1 VTYNDAYEAVADL
14 YDKEAGWEEHAHVGD
29 KESFNVA
36 TEALGRHSDSDDR
49 SANPR
54 LRERRD
60 GNVHVRRTR
69 RRRKSGR
76 QLSERTHRPRRPYRC
91 EITYAVRAVR
101 RRLRND
107 QSRTNLPSA
116 SRLRPDA
123 LNYRLE
129 DSRASVLF
137 TTASGCEIVDADLS
151 ALDRIV
157 TVDGGS
163 VNGSTTVDDYDA
175 VREHDDAFDAVETHP
190 NDPFTLTYT
199 SGTTGSPKGVLS
211 PHRGPVEL
219 HAYTEYV
226 VDLRPDD
233 VYLVAASPSWSYGL
247 NMGTIMSAS
256 AGQRSA
262 VTAVSS
268 TPTFFE
274 TLEEWD
280 VDNAMIPP
288 TALRQSRA
296 AGIDLSE
303 YDIDLRVLISAG
315 EALDQDTVDWCEEGF
330 GAPPQ
335 DSYGLTEGGMV
346 VCNYAFD
353 DWEVK
358 PGSMGKTIPGTEVAL
373 FDEDGNEVEQGE
385 VGEIAI
391 KRDDTSIGT
400 YRGAPKD
407 PRDVHRPL
415 APNQRPRTAG
425 RGRLLWYVSRADN
438 VIISS
443 GYRIGP
449 EEVEETLLNHP
460 AVEEAA
466 VVGKDH
472 DTRGEIVAAYVTLVS
487 DYEPSAELEDSSAT
501 SPGRSSKHE
510 YPREIAFIDELPRR
524 RAERSNGPNSGI
536 RLARTE
542 ARLPLVLEDQGRITD
557 AHRPARGLSFGVL
570 DADRTRR
577 SPSDRLD

>member
-1 VTYNDAYEAVADL
+1 MPFKDAYEAVATL
-14 YDKEAGWEEHAHVGD
+14 YDDEAGWEEHAHVGD
-29 KESFNVA
+29 RQSFNIG
-36 TEALGRHSDSDDR
+36 TEALGRHSESDEVGLRIRDFESGETETYTFAELDAAANRVANYLLEHTDSGAR
-49 SANPR
+49 IGAKLPTQFE
-54 LRERRD
+54 L
-60 GNVHVRRTR
+60 
-69 RRRKSGR
+69 
-76 QLSERTHRPRRPYRC
+76 
-91 EITYAVRAVR
+91 YAVVFGTIKAGRIY
-101 RRLRND
+101 
-107 QSRTNLPSA
+107 LPLA
-116 SRLRPDA
+116 PVFGPDA

-137 TTASGCEIVDADLS
+137 TTESGCEIVDSDLP

-163 VNGSTTVDDYDA
+163 VDGSVAVDSYDV
-175 VREHDDAFDAVETHP
+175 VRNHDDDFDAVETHP
-190 NDPFTLTYT
+190 DDPFTLTYT

-219 HAYTEYV
+219 YAYTEYV
-226 VDLRPDD
+226 VNLRPDD

-247 NMGTIMSAS
+247 NMGTIMSGIRGTAIGCYR
-256 AGQRSA
+256 GQFN
-262 VTAVSS
+262 
-268 TPTFFE
+268 PHTFFE
-274 TLEEWD
+274 TLEQWG

-315 EALDQDTVDWCEEGF
+315 EALDQDTVDWCEEGL

-358 PGSMGKTIPGTEVAL
+358 PGSMGRVLPGAEVTL
-373 FDEDGNEVEQGE
+373 LDEDGNEVEQGE

-391 KRDDTSIGT
+391 KRTESPTGSYWGRPEKTLETFTGQWLRTGDLARRDEDD
-400 YRGAPKD
+400 YF
-407 PRDVHRPL
+407 
-415 APNQRPRTAG
+415 
-425 RGRLLWYVSRADN
+425 WYVSRADN

-466 VVGKDH
+466 VVGKD
-472 DTRGEIVAAYVTLVS
+472 DETRGKLVAAYVTLVGE
-487 DYEPSAELEDSSAT
+487 YEPSLELEDELSNFA
-501 SPGRSSKHE
+501 REELSKHE
-510 YPREIAFIDELPRR
+510 YPREIEFIGELPKTASGKIK
-524 RAERSNGPNSGI
+524 RAE
-536 RLARTE
+536 
-542 ARLPLVLEDQGRITD
+542 
-557 AHRPARGLSFGVL
+557 LS
-570 DADRTRR
+570 D
-577 SPSDRLD
+577 

>member
-1 VTYNDAYEAVADL
+1 MTYNDAYEAVADL

-36 TEALGRHSDSDDR
+36 TEALGRHSDSDETGLRIRDFE
-49 SANPR
+49 SGETETYTFAELDAAANR
-54 LRERRD
+54 VA
-60 GNVHVRRTR
+60 NY
-69 RRRKSGR
+69 
-76 QLSERTHRPRRPYRC
+76 LSEHTDRGARIGAKLPTQF
-91 EITYAVRAVR
+91 ELYAVVFGTIKAGRIY
-101 RRLRND
+101 
-107 QSRTNLPSA
+107 LPLA
-116 SRLRPDA
+116 PVFGPDA

-247 NMGTIMSAS
+247 NMGTIMSGVRGTAIGCYR
-256 AGQRSA
+256 GQFD
-262 VTAVSS
+262 
-268 TPTFFE
+268 PLTFFE

-315 EALDQDTVDWCEEGF
+315 EALDQDTVDWCEEGL

-373 FDEDGNEVEQGE
+373 LDEDGNEVEQGE

-400 YRGAPKD
+400 YWG
-407 PRDVHRPL
+407 RPEKTLETFTGLWLRTSDL
-415 APNQRPRTAG
+415 ARQDEDG
-425 RGRLLWYVSRADN
+425 YFWYVSRADN

-487 DYEPSAELEDSSAT
+487 DYEPSAELEDELSDFA
-501 SPGRSSKHE
+501 REELSKHE
-510 YPREIAFIDELPRR
+510 YPREIAFIDELPKTASGKIK
-524 RAERSNGPNSGI
+524 RAELG
-536 RLARTE
+536 
-542 ARLPLVLEDQGRITD
+542 D
-557 AHRPARGLSFGVL
+557 
-570 DADRTRR
+570 
-577 SPSDRLD
+577 

>member
-1 VTYNDAYEAVADL
+1 MTYGSAYEAVADKH
-14 YDKEAGWEEHAHVGD
+14 DKEIAWEEHAHIGD
-29 KESFNVA
+29 KESLNVA
-36 TEALGRHSDSDDR
+36 TEALGRHADSDEIGLRIRDFE
-49 SANPR
+49 SGETETYTFAELDAAANR
-54 LRERRD
+54 VANYLVE
-60 GNVHVRRTR
+60 HTTR
-69 RRRKSGR
+69 GARVGAKLPT
-76 QLSERTHRPRRPYRC
+76 QFEL
-91 EITYAVRAVR
+91 YAVVFGTIKAGRIYMPLAPVFG
-101 RRLRND
+101 
-107 QSRTNLPSA
+107 
-116 SRLRPDA
+116 PDA

-129 DSRASVLF
+129 DSRTSVLF
-137 TTASGCEIVDADLS
+137 TTESGCDIVDSDLP
-151 ALDRIV
+151 ALDRVV

-163 VNGSTTVDDYDA
+163 VDGSATVDDYDV
-175 VREHDDAFDAVETHP
+175 VRDHDDSFEAVETHP

-211 PHRGPVEL
+211 PHRGPIEL
-219 HAYTEYV
+219 YAYTEYV

-247 NMGTIMSAS
+247 NMGTIMSGVRGTAIGCYR
-256 AGQRSA
+256 GQFNP
-262 VTAVSS
+262 V
-268 TPTFFE
+268 TFFE
-274 TLEEWD
+274 TLEAWD

-315 EALDQDTVDWCEEGF
+315 EALDQDTVDWCEDGL

-358 PGSMGKTIPGTEVAL
+358 PGSMGKVLPGAEVAL
-373 FDEDGNEVEQGE
+373 LDEEGNEVEQGA

-391 KRDDTSIGT
+391 KRDESPTGSYWG
-400 YRGAPKD
+400 
-407 PRDVHRPL
+407 RPEKSLETFTGLWLRTGDL
-415 APNQRPRTAG
+415 AKQDEDG
-425 RGRLLWYVSRADN
+425 YYWYVSRADN

-472 DTRGEIVAAYVTLVS
+472 DTRGEIVAAYVTLVE
-487 DYEPSAELEDSSAT
+487 DYEPSPDLEDELSNFA
-501 SPGRSSKHE
+501 REELSKHE
-510 YPREIAFIDELPRR
+510 YPREIEFIEQLPKTASGKIK
-524 RAERSNGPNSGI
+524 RAE
-536 RLARTE
+536 
-542 ARLPLVLEDQGRITD
+542 
-557 AHRPARGLSFGVL
+557 LS
-570 DADRTRR
+570 D
-577 SPSDRLD
+577 

>member
-1 VTYNDAYEAVADL
+1 MSYGSAYEAVADL
-14 YDKEAGWEEHAHVGD
+14 HDKEAGWEEHVHVGS
-29 KESFNVA
+29 KESLNLA
-36 TEALGRHSDSDDR
+36 TEALGRHGDSSETGLRIRDFETGETETYTFAELDAAANRVANYLVEHTDR
-49 SANPR
+49 GARVGAKLPTQFE
-54 LRERRD
+54 L
-60 GNVHVRRTR
+60 
-69 RRRKSGR
+69 
-76 QLSERTHRPRRPYRC
+76 
-91 EITYAVRAVR
+91 YAVVFGTIKAGRIY
-101 RRLRND
+101 
-107 QSRTNLPSA
+107 LPLA
-116 SRLRPDA
+116 PVFGPDA

-129 DSRASVLF
+129 DSRTSVLF
-137 TTASGCEIVDADLS
+137 TTEHGCETVDADLP
-151 ALDRIV
+151 ALERIV

-163 VNGSTTVDDYDA
+163 VDGSATVDDYDA
-175 VREHDDAFDAVETHP
+175 VRSCDDSFEAVETHP

-219 HAYTEYV
+219 YAFTEYV

-247 NMGTIMSAS
+247 NMGTIMSGIRGTAIGCYR
-256 AGQRSA
+256 GQFN
-262 VTAVSS
+262 
-268 TPTFFE
+268 PHTFFE

-296 AGIDLSE
+296 AGIDLGE

-315 EALDQDTVDWCEEGF
+315 EALDQDTVDWCEGGL

-358 PGSMGKTIPGTEVAL
+358 PGSMGKVLPGAEVAL
-373 FDEDGNEVEQGE
+373 LDEDGNEVEQGE

-391 KRDDTSIGT
+391 KRDE
-400 YRGAPKD
+400 APTGSYWGRPEQSLETFTGLWLRTGD
-407 PRDVHRPL
+407 LARRDED
-415 APNQRPRTAG
+415 G
-425 RGRLLWYVSRADN
+425 YFWYVSRADN

-466 VVGKDH
+466 VVGKDD
-472 DTRGEIVAAYVTLVS
+472 DTRGEIVAAYVTLVGEH
-487 DYEPSAELEDSSAT
+487 EPSPELEDELSNFA
-501 SPGRSSKHE
+501 REELSKHE
-510 YPREIAFIDELPRR
+510 YPREIAFIDELPKTASGKIK
-524 RAERSNGPNSGI
+524 RAE
-536 RLARTE
+536 LA
-542 ARLPLVLEDQGRITD
+542 D
-557 AHRPARGLSFGVL
+557 
-570 DADRTRR
+570 
-577 SPSDRLD
+577 

>member
-1 VTYNDAYEAVADL
+1 MPYNDAYEAVADL
-14 YDKEAGWEEHAHVGD
+14 YDEEAGWEEHAHVGD

-36 TEALGRHSDSDDR
+36 TEALGRHGNSDETGLRIRDFGSGETETYTFAELDAA
-49 SANPR
+49 ANR
-54 LRERRD
+54 VA
-60 GNVHVRRTR
+60 NY
-69 RRRKSGR
+69 
-76 QLSERTHRPRRPYRC
+76 LSEHTDRGARIGAKLPTQF
-91 EITYAVRAVR
+91 ELYAVVFGTIKAGRIY
-101 RRLRND
+101 
-107 QSRTNLPSA
+107 LPLA
-116 SRLRPDA
+116 PVFGPDA

-137 TTASGCEIVDADLS
+137 TTESGCEIVDADLP

-163 VNGSTTVDDYDA
+163 VDGSTIVDDYDA

-247 NMGTIMSAS
+247 NMGTIMSGVRGTAIGCYR
-256 AGQRSA
+256 GQFD
-262 VTAVSS
+262 
-268 TPTFFE
+268 PLTFFE

-315 EALDQDTVDWCEEGF
+315 EALDQDTVDWCEEGL

-358 PGSMGKTIPGTEVAL
+358 PGSMGRTIPGTEVAL
-373 FDEDGNEVEQGE
+373 LDEDGNEVEQGE

-391 KRDDTSIGT
+391 KRDDTSTGT
-400 YRGAPKD
+400 YWG
-407 PRDVHRPL
+407 RPEKTLETFTGLWLRTGDL
-415 APNQRPRTAG
+415 ARQDEDG
-425 RGRLLWYVSRADN
+425 YFWYVSRADN

-472 DTRGEIVAAYVTLVS
+472 DTRGEIVAAYVTLVD
-487 DYEPSAELEDSSAT
+487 DYEPSADLEDELSDFA
-501 SPGRSSKHE
+501 REELSKHE
-510 YPREIAFIDELPRR
+510 YPREIAFIDELPKTASGKIK
-524 RAERSNGPNSGI
+524 RAELG
-536 RLARTE
+536 
-542 ARLPLVLEDQGRITD
+542 D
-557 AHRPARGLSFGVL
+557 
-570 DADRTRR
+570 
-577 SPSDRLD
+577 

>member
-36 TEALGRHSDSDDR
+36 TEALGRHSDSDETGLRIRDFE
-49 SANPR
+49 SGETETYTFAELDAAANR
-54 LRERRD
+54 VA
-60 GNVHVRRTR
+60 NY
-69 RRRKSGR
+69 
-76 QLSERTHRPRRPYRC
+76 LSEHTDRGARIGAKLPTQF
-91 EITYAVRAVR
+91 ELYAVVFGTIKAGRIY
-101 RRLRND
+101 
-107 QSRTNLPSA
+107 LPLA
-116 SRLRPDA
+116 PVFGPDA

-247 NMGTIMSAS
+247 NMGTIMSGVRGTAIGCYR
-256 AGQRSA
+256 GQFD
-262 VTAVSS
+262 
-268 TPTFFE
+268 PLTFFE

-315 EALDQDTVDWCEEGF
+315 EALDQDTVDWCEEGL

-373 FDEDGNEVEQGE
+373 LDEDGNEVEQGE

-400 YRGAPKD
+400 YWG
-407 PRDVHRPL
+407 RPEKTLETFTGLWLRTSDL
-415 APNQRPRTAG
+415 ARQDEDG
-425 RGRLLWYVSRADN
+425 YFWYVSRADN

-487 DYEPSAELEDSSAT
+487 DYEPSAELEDELSDFA
-501 SPGRSSKHE
+501 REELSKHE
-510 YPREIAFIDELPRR
+510 YPREIAFIDELPKTASGKIK
-524 RAERSNGPNSGI
+524 RAELG
-536 RLARTE
+536 
-542 ARLPLVLEDQGRITD
+542 D
-557 AHRPARGLSFGVL
+557 
-570 DADRTRR
+570 
-577 SPSDRLD
+577 